1 MIIRDLRKKRHM
13 TQQELADKCEV
24 TRQYVVMIER
34 GQVNPSI
41 KLLKKIST
49 VLDVDIHYLL
59 DNIIYCDIK

>member
-1 MIIRDLRKKRHM
+1 MIIRDLRKKKHM

>member
-49 VLDVDIHYLL
+49 VLNVDIHYLL

>member
-1 MIIRDLRKKRHM
+1 M

>member
-13 TQQELADKCEV
+13 TQKELADKCEV